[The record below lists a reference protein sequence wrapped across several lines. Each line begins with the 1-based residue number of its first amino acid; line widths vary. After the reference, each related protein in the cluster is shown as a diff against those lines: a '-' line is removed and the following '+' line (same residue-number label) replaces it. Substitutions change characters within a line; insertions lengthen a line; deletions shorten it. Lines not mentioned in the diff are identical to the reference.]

1 MITQTAEQP
10 QTGAAQLALSPRQV
24 WIILGSLMLG
34 TVLSAIDNTILATAL
49 PTIVG
54 DLGGLESLA
63 WVSTAYILTS
73 TVATPIL
80 GKFGDL
86 YGRRRIVLLAIWILL
101 AGSLLGAVAHSM
113 VMLIIARAV
122 QGIGGGGIQALT
134 FAVIGDLVSPRERG
148 RYMGAYTSI
157 FVVSGVAGPL
167 VGGFMIQRFA
177 WQWIFLINIPVG
189 LLAIAAIMATL
200 KLPPKHREA
209 SIDYFGAALL
219 ALTLGTLV
227 LGLESGKRGW
237 LRAPVVLLFAG
248 AVCGFGVFLRQ
259 ERRANEPILPLHLF
273 KNRIFATAAAMGFC
287 AGGVTYGTQT
297 FLPLFFQS
305 AQFRSATQAGLL
317 LLPIMVGVM
326 LGSGF
331 LGREIA
337 RTGKYKRYPVITL
350 SLAIVGCVALS
361 FISRTAS
368 YLWLVVPMFF
378 TGLGVGTTFTTTSI
392 ASQNAIDHR
401 EIGVG
406 TATLISLRSLG
417 GSICL
422 ALFGTVHVTTV
433 VSELRR
439 RVPVSSIPHD
449 TPITSLIKRP
459 EKLRELPPGV
469 RSAVA
474 DALTV
479 ATGRVYLCAAVVAA
493 IGLVFAL
500 RIEERPLRS

>member
-1 MITQTAEQP
+1 MTTEAAD
-10 QTGAAQLALSPRQV
+10 GVAGAQLGLSPRQV

-34 TVLSAIDNTILATAL
+34 TVLSADNTILATAL

-54 DLGGLESLA
+54 DLGGFEALA
-63 WVSTAYILTS
+63 WVSTSYILVS

-80 GKFGDL
+80 GKLGDL
-86 YGRRRIVLLAIWILL
+86 YGRRRIVLVAIWILL
-101 AGSLLGAVAHSM
+101 AGSLLGALAHSM
-113 VMLIIARAV
+113 TMLIIARAV
-122 QGIGGGGIQALT
+122 QGMGGGGIQALT

-167 VGGFMIQRFA
+167 AGGFMIQRFA

-189 LLAIAAIMATL
+189 LIAITAIMSTL
-200 KLPPKHREA
+200 KLPPKRREA
-209 SIDYFGAALL
+209 SIDYVGAGLL

-237 LRAPVVLLFAG
+237 LRTPVG
-248 AVCGFGVFLRQ
+248 IWFGVAICSLIIFLWQ
-259 ERRANEPILPLHLF
+259 ERRATEPIIPLHLF
-273 KNRIFATAAAMGFC
+273 KNRIYATAAAMGFC
-287 AGGVTYGTQT
+287 AGGMSYGTQA

-305 AQFRSATQAGLL
+305 AQFRTATAAGLL
-317 LLPIMVGVM
+317 LLPIMSGVM

-337 RTGKYKRYPVITL
+337 RTGRYKRYPVITL
-350 SLAIVGCVALS
+350 SLAVIGSLAIS
-361 FISRTAS
+361 QISRTAS
-368 YLWLVVPMFF
+368 YLWLVVPLFF
-378 TGLGVGTTFTTTSI
+378 TGLGVGTTFTTSSI

-406 TATLISLRSLG
+406 TASLISLRSLG

-422 ALFGTVHVTTV
+422 ALFGTLHATTV

-439 RVPVSSIPHD
+439 RVPAESIPKD
-449 TPITSLIKRP
+449 TPISSLIKRP
-459 EKLRELPPGV
+459 EKIRALPAGLRTGI
-469 RSAVA
+469 A

-479 ATGRVYLCAAVVAA
+479 ATGRVYLCSALVALV
-493 IGLVFAL
+493 GLGLAL
-500 RIEERPLRS
+500 KLEERPLRS